1 MQLQRASGRHQIFPT
16 VGWKGIRSI
25 VYAWGNSD
33 GGWTGHLPSE
43 VAGKEY
49 EDHVSGAVSVYRPKI
64 VASLENKSI
73 RQVACG
79 QGFTLFVTKQGQV
92 YSSGVGRY
100 GQLGLGALKQA
111 EGITLIDSI
120 PERVVTCAAGD
131 RHSLFVTEQGHV
143 YSCGYGKRG
152 ELGLGTT
159 CRRVETPQRI
169 ESLAREQVR
178 IVQVAAG
185 HGFSVAL
192 SDTGKLYSFGSANE
206 GRLGH
211 GEVPGGGWFPWES
224 FHSHRNK
231 ETVPRLI
238 RSLEKEQIEYISCGS
253 SHVFAIN
260 KDGVAF
266 GWGCGRYHCFGMH
279 QEVDLVQPQ
288 ALEHLPGPWKQLVSG
303 GAHTLGLTRG
313 GQVWT
318 WGVNHFGCLGVGE
331 QNQQVFPGEP
341 RMVEKLLKI
350 AKEPIQWIAAGWF
363 FSMAVDSE
371 GHVYSWGRGH
381 AGALGTGEEEDKWE
395 PVAIVSNER
404 GEPLVVDRIYAG
416 FNYAIAVRDEK

>member
-1 MQLQRASGRHQIFPT
+1 
-16 VGWKGIRSI
+16 VC
-25 VYAWGNSD
+25 VYVHID
-33 GGWTGHLPSE
+33 
-43 VAGKEY
+43 
-49 EDHVSGAVSVYRPKI
+49 
-64 VASLENKSI
+64 KSI

-192 SDTGKLYSFGSANE
+192 SDTGKVDIDTG
-206 GRLGH
+206 
-211 GEVPGGGWFPWES
+211 
-224 FHSHRNK
+224 
-231 ETVPRLI
+231 TVFLPSSLI
-238 RSLEKEQIEYISCGS
+238 SYVYI
-253 SHVFAIN
+253 AI
-260 KDGVAF
+260 
-266 GWGCGRYHCFGMH
+266 
-279 QEVDLVQPQ
+279 
-288 ALEHLPGPWKQLVSG
+288 
-303 GAHTLGLTRG
+303 
-313 GQVWT
+313 
-318 WGVNHFGCLGVGE
+318 
-331 QNQQVFPGEP
+331 
-341 RMVEKLLKI
+341 
-350 AKEPIQWIAAGWF
+350 
-363 FSMAVDSE
+363 
-371 GHVYSWGRGH
+371 
-381 AGALGTGEEEDKWE
+381 
-395 PVAIVSNER
+395 
-404 GEPLVVDRIYAG
+404 
-416 FNYAIAVRDEK
+416 